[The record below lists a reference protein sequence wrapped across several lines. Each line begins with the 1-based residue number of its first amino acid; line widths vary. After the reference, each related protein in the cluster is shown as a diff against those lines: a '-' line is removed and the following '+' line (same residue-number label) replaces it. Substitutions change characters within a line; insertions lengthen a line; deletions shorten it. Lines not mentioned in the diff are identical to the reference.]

1 MLFRSLYDEDSPGVH
16 RTLMAQTRLGKDS
29 VVVIP
34 LFLEDNFDPE
44 IAPDFTKAKQWF
56 MRAVSL
62 SRINI
67 VKQLKAK
74 GAPEGWGKSSLL
86 RNCYP
91 LILDERL
98 RWIENEKIRLDDEL
112 GVVYE
117 QKEGE

>member
-1 MLFRSLYDEDSPGVH
+1 
-16 RTLMAQTRLGKDS
+16 

-34 LFLEDNFDPE
+34 LFPEDNFDPE
-44 IAPDFTKAKQWF
+44 VAPDFTKAKQWF

-62 SRINI
+62 SRINV

-74 GAPEGWGKSSLL
+74 GTPEGWEKSSLL

-91 LILDERL
+91 LVLDEKL
-98 RWIENEKIRLDDEL
+98 CWIENEKVRLDDEL

-117 QKEGE
+117 RKEDE